1 MDIRALTVTAAVV
14 LAAGC
19 SGSSSEPAS
28 AKSGHHIPIG
38 QLPDID
44 AHAVVAHAGRLSSD
58 AFEGRAP
65 ATPGEEKSVRYLI
78 DAFREIGLKPGN
90 TDGSFIQKVPLV
102 GLTASPAPLL
112 FSKGAERLSLAWK
125 ADVVAQTRHVAE
137 TAGIRDSDVVFV
149 GYGVVAPEF
158 DWDDYKGL
166 DVRGKTLVMLV
177 NDPPVA
183 DPDHPS
189 ELDPKIFGG
198 KAMTYYGRWTYK
210 YEIGAEKHAAAVII
224 VHETETAGYPF
235 AILQDS
241 MLGENF
247 DLVTPDKNMARP
259 SIEAWIPVE
268 AARKLM
274 TLAGQD
280 FDALK
285 QQAASRDFRPVP
297 LNVTASMTLRNRLR
311 TVKSQNVIARLDGTD
326 PVLKSEYVAYTAHWD
341 HLGKQADGIYH
352 GAQDDA
358 VGCGALLEIAR
369 GFTKV
374 ASPPKRTILFI
385 ALTSEEQGLLGSEF
399 YARMPMY
406 PLARTLADIN
416 LDPNGWN
423 VYGRTK
429 DVTLVGYGAS
439 DLDDYVR
446 DVAGEQGRVVHG
458 DAAPEKG
465 FYYRSDHFNFARNG
479 VPALEPEHGIDFI
492 GKPPEYAASVQDDW
506 IAHRYHKPADIV
518 SRDWD
523 VTGLAEDL
531 KLYFA
536 VGYRVAQA
544 DRFPEWKPGN
554 EFRAIRQR
562 QLGR

>member
-1 MDIRALTVTAAVV
+1 MDIRALAATAAVA

-19 SGSSSEPAS
+19 AGSSSAPVSVATAPHVS
-28 AKSGHHIPIG
+28 IG

-44 AHAVVAHAGRLSSD
+44 AHAVVAHAQRLSSD

-65 ATPGEEKSVRYLI
+65 ATPGETKTVRYLV
-78 DAFREIGLKPGN
+78 DAFRERGLQPGN
-90 TDGSFIQKVPLV
+90 PDGSFIQKVPLV
-102 GLTASPAPLL
+102 GITASPAPLV
-112 FSKGAERLSLAWK
+112 FAKGDQRLSLAWK
-125 ADVVAQTRHVAE
+125 DEVVAVTRHVTQ
-137 TAGIRDSDVVFV
+137 TASVRDSEVVFV

-158 DWDDYKGL
+158 GWDDYKGL

-177 NDPPVA
+177 NDPPVT
-183 DPDHPS
+183 DPDNPS
-189 ELDPKIFGG
+189 ELDPKVFGG

-210 YEIGAEKHAAAVII
+210 YEIGAEKGAAAVVI
-224 VHETETAGYPF
+224 VHETATAGYPF
-235 AILQDS
+235 SILQDS
-241 MLGENF
+241 TLGENF
-247 DLVTPDKNMARP
+247 DLVTPDRNMSRA
-259 SIEAWIPVE
+259 SIEAWIPVD
-268 AARKLM
+268 AAKRLM
-274 TLAGQD
+274 ALAGQD

-285 QQAASRDFRPVP
+285 QQAATRDFRPVP

-311 TVKSQNVIARLDGTD
+311 TVQSQNVLARLEGAD
-326 PVLKSEYVAYTAHWD
+326 PVLKSEYVVYTAHWD
-341 HLGKQADGIYH
+341 HLGKTPEGVFH

-358 VGCGALLEIAR
+358 VGCGALVEIAR
-369 GFTKV
+369 GFTK
-374 ASPPKRTILFI
+374 ASPPPKRTVLFI
-385 ALTSEEQGLLGSEF
+385 ALTSEEQGLLGSD
-399 YARMPMY
+399 YYTRAPLY
-406 PLARTLADIN
+406 PLAKTLANIN

-423 VYGRTK
+423 VYGRTR

-458 DAAPEKG
+458 DSAPEKG
-465 FYYRSDHFNFARNG
+465 FYYRSDHFNFARRG

-492 GKPPEYAASVQDDW
+492 GKPPGYAAAVQDDW
-506 IAHRYHKPADIV
+506 IAHRYHKPADVV

-554 EFRAIRQR
+554 EFRAVRQR